1 MTIVHSARTSAS
13 GCQANIARPGA
24 GLRRLSFRGRLIAMV
39 LAFGIIMDA
48 MLAGGIL
55 LNARTAVEEE
65 VASSFAVA
73 SRYLQSRKV
82 EIEQAT
88 FPENYLADLGLEH
101 GAARHV
107 RAIAVDSAGRVVPPR
122 TVSDETEK
130 DPLPPEWFIDLLSL
144 EPLREEIP
152 LVFRTGQTATILL
165 ESEPFDEIAEVW
177 QDFRFVVPLAFAFTV
192 VLSGASILLLNT
204 VFNRIRRVSD
214 GLGHLHG
221 GKLDARLDDL
231 RIPELDNIV
240 ERFNDLAERLS
251 LREAENRELN
261 RRLLTLQDDERRQIA
276 QDLHDELGP
285 YLFALRTATLPR
297 HPVPGEPSRQDLD
310 LPEIAHA
317 IQVRTR
323 RIITSLRPMSLGE
336 VPLAD
341 LIEDLVETFG
351 RLAAESR
358 ITLKAESG
366 PHSYGEAVDLTIHR
380 FVQESI
386 VNALRHGRARNMDI
400 HIRERS
406 DGLFVSITDDGTGP
420 VAISTGRPGYGFV
433 GISDRV
439 RALGG
444 TWEKPQH
451 ADGRTVTCLLVPVEQ
466 RMTLCCEDSPQ
477 P

>member
-1 MTIVHSARTSAS
+1 MTIVQSARGSTS
-13 GCQANIARPGA
+13 GGQARIARPFA
-24 GLRRLSFRGRLIAMV
+24 GIRRLSFRGRLITMV
-39 LAFGIIMDA
+39 LACGIIMDA

-73 SRYLQSRKV
+73 SRYLQSRKL

-88 FPENYLADLGLEH
+88 FPENYLANLGLEH

-122 TVSDETEK
+122 TVSEEAEEGAI
-130 DPLPPEWFIDLLSL
+130 PPEWFIGLLAM

-165 ESEPFDEIAEVW
+165 ESEPFDEIQEVW
-177 QDFRFVVPLAFAFTV
+177 QDFRFVVPLVFGFTI
-192 VLSGASILLLNT
+192 VLSGASILMLNT
-204 VFNRIRRVSD
+204 VFTRIRRVSD

-221 GKLDARLDDL
+221 GKLDARLEDL
-231 RIPELDNIV
+231 RIPELDNIL
-240 ERFNDLAERLS
+240 ERFNELAERLS

-261 RRLLTLQDDERRQIA
+261 RRLLTLQDDERRQIS

-297 HPVPGEPSRQDLD
+297 QEGAGGSTRQDLD
-310 LPEIAHA
+310 LAEIAHG

-341 LIEDLVETFG
+341 LIEDIVETIG
-351 RLAAESR
+351 RLFADSR
-358 ITLKAESG
+358 ITLTAESG

-380 FVQESI
+380 FVQESVI
-386 VNALRHGRARNMDI
+386 NALRHGRARTLDI
-400 HIRERS
+400 LVQERS
-406 DGLFVSITDDGTGP
+406 EGLYVCISDDGSGP
-420 VAISTGRPGYGFV
+420 AAINSGRSGYGFA

-444 TWEKPQH
+444 HWEKPQH
-451 ADGRTVTCLLVPVEQ
+451 MGGRTVTSLLVPIEQ
-466 RMTLCCEDSPQ
+466 RITLRCEETPK